1 MYRWSDTF
9 IHILIIRH
17 NKKKKAYNK
26 RETERK
32 KEEIQELAQDLK
44 Y

>member
-17 NKKKKAYNK
+17 NKKKAYNK